1 MICCLVV
8 RGVTLCWRPPC
19 GFRSVGGCV
28 CSRPRSC
35 ACCPPWP
42 WLGRRVVAGGG
53 VSFRRFPFFR
63 AVAALCC
70 RGGWFWVSTSEGQG
84 LGCGTPGVRDVLR
97 RVVFVV
103 GSVSASR
110 IFSHFSWAS
119 WSLCEHHLR
128 ERIHHRLVEFQ
139 SPLRGASDSWLH
151 SFTFSC
157 SAVAVQ
163 RLSFAGLVVG
173 CPRSAY
179 VEIGFVS
186 TEPNI

>member
-70 RGGWFWVSTSEGQG
+70 RGGWFWVSTCEGQG

-119 WSLCEHHLR
+119 
-128 ERIHHRLVEFQ
+128 
-139 SPLRGASDSWLH
+139 
-151 SFTFSC
+151 C
-157 SAVAVQ
+157 S
-163 RLSFAGLVVG
+163 LSFFVKGFIIALSSSNLRFAGPLTVG
-173 CPRSAY
+173 CTASLSLVLPSRCS
-179 VEIGFVS
+179 G
-186 TEPNI
+186 